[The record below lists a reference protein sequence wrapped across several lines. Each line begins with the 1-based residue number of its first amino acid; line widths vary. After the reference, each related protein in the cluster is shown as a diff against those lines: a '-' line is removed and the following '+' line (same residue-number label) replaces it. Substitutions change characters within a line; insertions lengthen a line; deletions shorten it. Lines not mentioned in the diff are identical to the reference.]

1 MKHAPRNQ
9 SANTSP
15 GQTLQMPLSW
25 GAERTLAICRRY
37 GILKAILAKWSPS
50 CDASG
55 ITGKLLRENGIEV
68 INVF

>member
-1 MKHAPRNQ
+1 
-9 SANTSP
+9 
-15 GQTLQMPLSW
+15 MPLSW
-25 GAERTLAICRRY
+25 GLSVRLLSAAR
-37 GILKAILAKWSPS
+37 KAILAKWSLS